1 MVNQTE
7 NSAELF
13 AVVGAGYRTY
23 EPPKRK
29 RTFREKLKGKPIF
42 SPILRFEKREIHTV
56 FLCFPNLAL
65 TKNLSPRLLA
75 KSCGAALK
83 TGISGRKTRKKED
96 RMPKRK
102 PSFNTIYISER
113 VQECLRPI
121 ARCALTT
128 VVAPMGYGKTTA
140 INWFL
145 AEKTKGG
152 KAVAIRLSIYS
163 EKLPML
169 WRSAQDAFRF
179 AGLDVLSAFDFPTG
193 EAAATLVLEELCRAF
208 SSGKTA
214 YYLFLDDFH
223 LLRDE
228 RAVRFICRISARL
241 PENAHLIVASRDRFL
256 PAGEI
261 VRLGGNLH
269 QIGMEQLRLNHTEL
283 AVYAHRCGADLSEQ
297 QLEALLRS
305 SEGWFSAIYLNLRAL
320 SERGRLPDGSSDIF
334 EMFTAAMI
342 DPLEPDRQEFLAVM
356 GLADE
361 FTAEMARFVTENPET
376 DAIIQDLTCQ
386 NAFVTRLPD
395 SQRYRFHHMMKE
407 CALRKFHTLPQTVQT
422 RYWNRFG
429 SWYGAHG
436 QYLHA
441 LGAYGRSGNNDAAL
455 TIIEKDAGNL
465 LSALHPEEL
474 LERLNACP
482 EEVLMRHP
490 TAILVLMRRLFT
502 WRQIPKMLQLK
513 ALLERAI
520 AERSDMPEEERG
532 NLLGECDLIMSF
544 LMYNDITKMSQLH
557 RSASRQMSRP
567 AVTIQAGS
575 SWTFGSPSVLMMY
588 YRAPGELQKEMH
600 EMHECMPH
608 YYRITNGHGLGA
620 ELVMDAEASF
630 MQGKLR
636 EAEIGLARARAAI
649 AGSGQENMALC
660 CDFLELRLLGSGGRR
675 RLDVKARAEALLA
688 RHDVVLLNMFESI
701 LAYYYALLQEAEKI
715 PDVFRIH
722 RLDTVNYFAP
732 GKPMMELIENQ
743 VYLAQGEFPRVIGRS
758 EPQLAVCESLHYALV
773 ALHIRLQTASAY
785 EALGNRAMAR
795 KLLVR
800 ALEDAEPDGFVL
812 PFAENAPYLM
822 DHYSALSREL
832 ETPFAASVCELS
844 GRWLSRQQTSGSRQE
859 PIEALREL
867 SERERS
873 VAQLMALRKT
883 NREIA
888 ETLFLSEGTVKQ
900 YINRIYSK
908 LQLTGTAQEKRRAL
922 TALLQK
928 N

>member
-1 MVNQTE
+1 
-7 NSAELF
+7 
-13 AVVGAGYRTY
+13 
-23 EPPKRK
+23 
-29 RTFREKLKGKPIF
+29 
-42 SPILRFEKREIHTV
+42 
-56 FLCFPNLAL
+56 
-65 TKNLSPRLLA
+65 
-75 KSCGAALK
+75 
-83 TGISGRKTRKKED
+83 
-96 RMPKRK
+96 MPKRK

-241 PENAHLIVASRDRFL
+241 PDNAHLIVASRDRFL

-269 QIGMEQLRLNHTEL
+269 QIGMEHLRLNHTEL
-283 AVYAHRCGADLSEQ
+283 AVYAHRCGAELSEQ

-320 SERGRLPDGSSDIF
+320 SERGRLPDASSDIF

-342 DPLEPDRQEFLAVM
+342 DPLPPGRQEFLAVM

-407 CALRKFHTLPQTVQT
+407 CALRKFRTLPEQSQT

-441 LGAYGRSGNNDAAL
+441 LSAYRMSGNNDAAL

-520 AERSDMPEEERG
+520 AESPDMPEEERG

-544 LMYNDITKMSQLH
+544 LMYNDITKMSELH

-588 YRAPGELQKEMH
+588 YRAPGELQKETH

-636 EAEIGLARARAAI
+636 EAEIGLERARAAI

-660 CDFLELRLLGSGGRR
+660 CDFLELRLLRSGGRR

-701 LAYYYALLQEAEKI
+701 LAYYYAVLQEPEKI
-715 PDVFRIH
+715 PDVFRLH

-758 EPQLAVCESLHYALV
+758 EPLLSVCESLHYALV

-795 KLLVR
+795 KILVR

-822 DHYSALSREL
+822 NHYSALSREL
-832 ETPFAASVCELS
+832 ETPFAASVCEAS
-844 GRWLSRQQTSGSRQE
+844 GQWLSRKETSGAPCE
-859 PIEALREL
+859 LPEALREL

>member
-1 MVNQTE
+1 
-7 NSAELF
+7 
-13 AVVGAGYRTY
+13 
-23 EPPKRK
+23 
-29 RTFREKLKGKPIF
+29 
-42 SPILRFEKREIHTV
+42 
-56 FLCFPNLAL
+56 
-65 TKNLSPRLLA
+65 
-75 KSCGAALK
+75 
-83 TGISGRKTRKKED
+83 
-96 RMPKRK
+96 MPKRK

-179 AGLDVLSAFDFPTG
+179 AGLDVLSAFDFPTS

-269 QIGMEQLRLNHTEL
+269 QIGMEHLRLNHTEL
-283 AVYAHRCGADLSEQ
+283 AVYAHRCGAELSEQ

-320 SERGRLPDGSSDIF
+320 SERGRLPDASSDIF

-342 DPLEPDRQEFLAVM
+342 DPLPPGRQEFLAVM

-407 CALRKFHTLPQTVQT
+407 CALRKFRTLPEQSQIC
-422 RYWNRFG
+422 YWNRFG
-429 SWYGAHG
+429 SWYGAQG

-441 LGAYGRSGNNDAAL
+441 LGAYGRSGNSDAAL

-482 EEVLMRHP
+482 EEVLTRHP

-520 AERSDMPEEERG
+520 AESPDMPEEERG

-544 LMYNDITKMSQLH
+544 LMYNDITKMSELH

-588 YRAPGELQKEMH
+588 YRAPGELQKETH

-630 MQGKLR
+630 MQGKLH

-715 PDVFRIH
+715 PDVFRLY

-758 EPQLAVCESLHYALV
+758 EPLLSGCESLHYALV

-822 DHYSALSREL
+822 NHYSALSREL

-844 GRWLSRQQTSGSRQE
+844 ERWLSRQQTSGSRQE

>member
-1 MVNQTE
+1 
-7 NSAELF
+7 
-13 AVVGAGYRTY
+13 
-23 EPPKRK
+23 
-29 RTFREKLKGKPIF
+29 
-42 SPILRFEKREIHTV
+42 
-56 FLCFPNLAL
+56 
-65 TKNLSPRLLA
+65 
-75 KSCGAALK
+75 
-83 TGISGRKTRKKED
+83 
-96 RMPKRK
+96 MPKRK

-179 AGLDVLSAFDFPTG
+179 AGLDVLSAFDFPTS
-193 EAAATLVLEELCRAF
+193 EAAAMLVLEELCRAF

-269 QIGMEQLRLNHTEL
+269 QIGMEHLRLNHTEL
-283 AVYAHRCGADLSEQ
+283 AVYAHRCGAELSEQ

-320 SERGRLPDGSSDIF
+320 SERGRLPDASSDIF

-342 DPLEPDRQEFLAVM
+342 DPLPPGRQEFLAVM

-407 CALRKFHTLPQTVQT
+407 CALRKFRTLPEQSQIC
-422 RYWNRFG
+422 YWNRFG
-429 SWYGAHG
+429 SWYGAQG

-441 LGAYGRSGNNDAAL
+441 LGAYGRSGNSDAAL

-482 EEVLMRHP
+482 EEVLTRHP

-520 AERSDMPEEERG
+520 AESPDMPEEERG

-544 LMYNDITKMSQLH
+544 LMYNDITKMSELH

-588 YRAPGELQKEMH
+588 YRAPGELQKETR

-715 PDVFRIH
+715 PDVFRLH

-758 EPQLAVCESLHYALV
+758 EPLLSVCESLHYALV

-800 ALEDAEPDGFVL
+800 ALEDAQPDGFVL

-822 DHYSALSREL
+822 DLYLALSREL
-832 ETPFAASVCELS
+832 ETPFAAAVCEAS
-844 GRWLSRQQTSGSRQE
+844 GQWLSRKETSGAPCE
-859 PIEALREL
+859 LPEALREL

-888 ETLFLSEGTVKQ
+888 EALFLSEGTVKQ

>member
-1 MVNQTE
+1 
-7 NSAELF
+7 
-13 AVVGAGYRTY
+13 
-23 EPPKRK
+23 
-29 RTFREKLKGKPIF
+29 
-42 SPILRFEKREIHTV
+42 
-56 FLCFPNLAL
+56 
-65 TKNLSPRLLA
+65 
-75 KSCGAALK
+75 
-83 TGISGRKTRKKED
+83 
-96 RMPKRK
+96 MPKRK

-269 QIGMEQLRLNHTEL
+269 QIGMEHLRLNHTEL
-283 AVYAHRCGADLSEQ
+283 AVYAHRCGAELSEQ

-320 SERGRLPDGSSDIF
+320 SERGRLPDASSDIF

-342 DPLEPDRQEFLAVM
+342 DPLPPGRQEFLAVM

-407 CALRKFHTLPQTVQT
+407 CALRKFRTLPEQSQIC
-422 RYWNRFG
+422 YWNRFG
-429 SWYGAHG
+429 NWYGAQG

-441 LGAYGRSGNNDAAL
+441 LGAYGRSGNSDAAL

-482 EEVLMRHP
+482 EEVLTRHP

-520 AERSDMPEEERG
+520 AESPDMPEEERG

-544 LMYNDITKMSQLH
+544 LMYNDITKMSELH

-588 YRAPGELQKEMH
+588 YRAPGELQKETR

-630 MQGKLR
+630 MQGKLH

-715 PDVFRIH
+715 PDVFRLH

-758 EPQLAVCESLHYALV
+758 EPLLSGCESLHYALV

-822 DHYSALSREL
+822 NHYSALSREL

-844 GRWLSRQQTSGSRQE
+844 ERWLSRQQTSGSRQE

-867 SERERS
+867 SESERS

>member
-1 MVNQTE
+1 
-7 NSAELF
+7 
-13 AVVGAGYRTY
+13 
-23 EPPKRK
+23 
-29 RTFREKLKGKPIF
+29 
-42 SPILRFEKREIHTV
+42 
-56 FLCFPNLAL
+56 
-65 TKNLSPRLLA
+65 
-75 KSCGAALK
+75 
-83 TGISGRKTRKKED
+83 
-96 RMPKRK
+96 MPKRK

-113 VQECLRPI
+113 VQECLCPI
-121 ARCALTT
+121 AHCALTT

-152 KAVAIRLSIYS
+152 KAVAIRMSIYS

-179 AGLDVLSAFDFPTG
+179 AGLDVLSAYDFPTG

-241 PENAHLIVASRDRFL
+241 PDNAHLIVASRDRFL

-269 QIGMEQLRLNHTEL
+269 QIGMEHLRLNHTEL
-283 AVYAHRCGADLSEQ
+283 AVYAHRCGAELSEQ

-320 SERGRLPDGSSDIF
+320 SERGRLPDASSDIF

-342 DPLEPDRQEFLAVM
+342 DPLPPGRQEFLAVM

-407 CALRKFHTLPQTVQT
+407 CALRKFRTLPEQSQT

-429 SWYGAHG
+429 VWYGAHG

-482 EEVLMRHP
+482 EEVLTRHP

-520 AERSDMPEEERG
+520 AESTDMPEEERG

-544 LMYNDITKMSQLH
+544 LMYNDITKMSRLH

-588 YRAPGELQKEMH
+588 YRAPGELQKETH

-636 EAEIGLARARAAI
+636 EAEIGLERARAAI

-660 CDFLELRLLGSGGRR
+660 CDFLELRLLRSGGRR
-675 RLDVKARAEALLA
+675 RLDIKARAEALLA

-701 LAYYYALLQEAEKI
+701 LAYYYALLQEPEKI
-715 PDVFRIH
+715 PDVFRLH

-758 EPQLAVCESLHYALV
+758 EPLLSGCGSLHYALV

-822 DHYSALSREL
+822 DLYLALSREL

-844 GRWLSRQQTSGSRQE
+844 ERWLSQQQTSGSRQE

>member
-1 MVNQTE
+1 
-7 NSAELF
+7 
-13 AVVGAGYRTY
+13 
-23 EPPKRK
+23 
-29 RTFREKLKGKPIF
+29 
-42 SPILRFEKREIHTV
+42 
-56 FLCFPNLAL
+56 
-65 TKNLSPRLLA
+65 
-75 KSCGAALK
+75 
-83 TGISGRKTRKKED
+83 
-96 RMPKRK
+96 MPKRK

-179 AGLDVLSAFDFPTG
+179 AGLDVLSAFDFPTS

-269 QIGMEQLRLNHTEL
+269 QIGMEHLRLNHTEL
-283 AVYAHRCGADLSEQ
+283 AVYAHRCGAELSEQ

-320 SERGRLPDGSSDIF
+320 SERGRLPDASSDIF

-342 DPLEPDRQEFLAVM
+342 DPLPPGRQEFLAVM

-361 FTAEMARFVTENPET
+361 FTAEMARFVTENPQT

-407 CALRKFHTLPQTVQT
+407 CALRKFRTLPEQSQIC
-422 RYWNRFG
+422 YWNRFG
-429 SWYGAHG
+429 SWYGAQG

-441 LGAYGRSGNNDAAL
+441 LGAYGKSGNSDAAL

-482 EEVLMRHP
+482 EEVLTRHP

-520 AERSDMPEEERG
+520 AESPDMPEEERG

-544 LMYNDITKMSQLH
+544 LMYNDITKMSELH

-588 YRAPGELQKEMH
+588 YRAPGELQKETR

-630 MQGKLR
+630 MQGKLH

-715 PDVFRIH
+715 PDVFRLH

-758 EPQLAVCESLHYALV
+758 EPLLSGCESLHYALV

-822 DHYSALSREL
+822 NHYSALSREL

-844 GRWLSRQQTSGSRQE
+844 ERWLSRQQTSGSRQE

-867 SERERS
+867 SESERS

>member
-1 MVNQTE
+1 
-7 NSAELF
+7 
-13 AVVGAGYRTY
+13 
-23 EPPKRK
+23 
-29 RTFREKLKGKPIF
+29 
-42 SPILRFEKREIHTV
+42 
-56 FLCFPNLAL
+56 
-65 TKNLSPRLLA
+65 
-75 KSCGAALK
+75 
-83 TGISGRKTRKKED
+83 
-96 RMPKRK
+96 MPKRK

-121 ARCALTT
+121 AHCALTT

-269 QIGMEQLRLNHTEL
+269 QIGMEHLRLNHTEL
-283 AVYAHRCGADLSEQ
+283 AVYAHRCGAELSEQ

-320 SERGRLPDGSSDIF
+320 SERGRLPDASSDIF

-342 DPLEPDRQEFLAVM
+342 DPLPPGRQEFLAVM

-407 CALRKFHTLPQTVQT
+407 CALRKFRTLPEQSQIC
-422 RYWNRFG
+422 YWNRFG
-429 SWYGAHG
+429 SWYGAQG

-441 LGAYGRSGNNDAAL
+441 LGAYGRSGNSDAAL

-482 EEVLMRHP
+482 EEVLTRHP

-520 AERSDMPEEERG
+520 AESPDMPEEERG

-544 LMYNDITKMSQLH
+544 LMYNDITKMSELH

-588 YRAPGELQKEMH
+588 YRAPGELQKETR

-630 MQGKLR
+630 MQGKLH

-715 PDVFRIH
+715 PDVFRLH

-758 EPQLAVCESLHYALV
+758 EPLLSGCESLHYALV

-822 DHYSALSREL
+822 NHYSALSREL

-844 GRWLSRQQTSGSRQE
+844 ERWLSRQQTSGSRQE

-867 SERERS
+867 SESERS

>member
-1 MVNQTE
+1 
-7 NSAELF
+7 
-13 AVVGAGYRTY
+13 
-23 EPPKRK
+23 
-29 RTFREKLKGKPIF
+29 
-42 SPILRFEKREIHTV
+42 
-56 FLCFPNLAL
+56 
-65 TKNLSPRLLA
+65 
-75 KSCGAALK
+75 
-83 TGISGRKTRKKED
+83 
-96 RMPKRK
+96 MPKRK

-121 ARCALTT
+121 AHCALTT

-179 AGLDVLSAFDFPTG
+179 AGLDVLSAFDFPTS

-269 QIGMEQLRLNHTEL
+269 QIGMEHLRLNHTEL
-283 AVYAHRCGADLSEQ
+283 AVYAHRCGAELSEQ

-320 SERGRLPDGSSDIF
+320 SERGRLPDASSDIF

-342 DPLEPDRQEFLAVM
+342 DPLPPDRQEFLAVM

-407 CALRKFHTLPQTVQT
+407 CALRKFRTLPEQSQIC
-422 RYWNRFG
+422 YWNRFG
-429 SWYGAHG
+429 SWYGEQG

-441 LGAYGRSGNNDAAL
+441 LGAYGRSGNSDAAL

-482 EEVLMRHP
+482 EEVLTRHP

-520 AERSDMPEEERG
+520 AESPDMPEEERG
-532 NLLGECDLIMSF
+532 NLLGESDLIMSF
-544 LMYNDITKMSQLH
+544 LMYNDITKMSELH
-557 RSASRQMSRP
+557 RSASCQMSRP

-588 YRAPGELQKEMH
+588 YRAPGELQKETH

-630 MQGKLR
+630 MQGKLH

-715 PDVFRIH
+715 PDVFRLH

-758 EPQLAVCESLHYALV
+758 EPLLSGCESLHYALV

-822 DHYSALSREL
+822 NHYSALSREL

-844 GRWLSRQQTSGSRQE
+844 ERWLSRQQTSGSRQE

>member
-1 MVNQTE
+1 MQC
-7 NSAELF
+7 
-13 AVVGAGYRTY
+13 R
-23 EPPKRK
+23 EP
-29 RTFREKLKGKPIF
+29 
-42 SPILRFEKREIHTV
+42 
-56 FLCFPNLAL
+56 
-65 TKNLSPRLLA
+65 
-75 KSCGAALK
+75 
-83 TGISGRKTRKKED
+83 RKKED
-96 RMPKRK
+96 AMPKRK

-152 KAVAIRLSIYS
+152 KAVAIRMSIYS

-269 QIGMEQLRLNHTEL
+269 QIGMEHLRLNHTEL
-283 AVYAHRCGADLSEQ
+283 AVYAHRCGAELSEQ

-320 SERGRLPDGSSDIF
+320 SERGRLPDASSDIF

-342 DPLEPDRQEFLAVM
+342 DPLPPGRQEFLAVM

-361 FTAEMARFVTENPET
+361 FTAEMALFVTENPET

-407 CALRKFHTLPQTVQT
+407 CALRKFRTLPEQSQIC
-422 RYWNRFG
+422 YWNRFG
-429 SWYGAHG
+429 SWYGAQG

-441 LGAYGRSGNNDAAL
+441 LGAYGRSGNSDAAL

-482 EEVLMRHP
+482 EEVLTRHP

-520 AERSDMPEEERG
+520 AESPDMPEEERG

-544 LMYNDITKMSQLH
+544 LMYNDITKMSELH

-588 YRAPGELQKEMH
+588 YRAPGELQKETR

-630 MQGKLR
+630 MQGKLH

-715 PDVFRIH
+715 PDVFRLH

-758 EPQLAVCESLHYALV
+758 EPLLSGCESLHYALV

-822 DHYSALSREL
+822 NHYSALSREL

-844 GRWLSRQQTSGSRQE
+844 ERWLSRQQTSGSRQE

-867 SERERS
+867 SESERS

>member
-1 MVNQTE
+1 
-7 NSAELF
+7 
-13 AVVGAGYRTY
+13 
-23 EPPKRK
+23 
-29 RTFREKLKGKPIF
+29 
-42 SPILRFEKREIHTV
+42 
-56 FLCFPNLAL
+56 
-65 TKNLSPRLLA
+65 
-75 KSCGAALK
+75 
-83 TGISGRKTRKKED
+83 
-96 RMPKRK
+96 MPKRK

-269 QIGMEQLRLNHTEL
+269 QIGMEHLRLNHTEL
-283 AVYAHRCGADLSEQ
+283 AVYAHRCGAELSEQ

-320 SERGRLPDGSSDIF
+320 SERGRLPDASSDIF

-342 DPLEPDRQEFLAVM
+342 DPLPPGRQEFLAVM

-407 CALRKFHTLPQTVQT
+407 CALRKFRTLPEQSQIC
-422 RYWNRFG
+422 YWNRFG

-441 LGAYGRSGNNDAAL
+441 LSAYRRSGNSDAAL

-474 LERLNACP
+474 LERLNACT
-482 EEVLMRHP
+482 EEVLTRHP

-513 ALLERAI
+513 VLLEQAI
-520 AERSDMPEEERG
+520 AESPDMPEEERG

-588 YRAPGELQKEMH
+588 YRAPGELQKETH

-636 EAEIGLARARAAI
+636 EAEIGLERARAAI
-649 AGSGQENMALC
+649 AGSRQENMALC
-660 CDFLELRLLGSGGRR
+660 CDFLELRLLRSGGRH
-675 RLDVKARAEALLA
+675 RLDIKARAEALLA

-715 PDVFRIH
+715 PDVFRLH

-758 EPQLAVCESLHYALV
+758 EPLLSGCESLHYALV

-822 DHYSALSREL
+822 NHYSALSREL

-844 GRWLSRQQTSGSRQE
+844 ERWLSRQQTSGSRQE

-888 ETLFLSEGTVKQ
+888 ETLFMSEGTVKQ

>member
-1 MVNQTE
+1 
-7 NSAELF
+7 
-13 AVVGAGYRTY
+13 
-23 EPPKRK
+23 
-29 RTFREKLKGKPIF
+29 
-42 SPILRFEKREIHTV
+42 
-56 FLCFPNLAL
+56 
-65 TKNLSPRLLA
+65 
-75 KSCGAALK
+75 
-83 TGISGRKTRKKED
+83 
-96 RMPKRK
+96 MPKRK

-269 QIGMEQLRLNHTEL
+269 QIGMEHLRLNHTEL
-283 AVYAHRCGADLSEQ
+283 AVYAHRCGAELSEQ

-320 SERGRLPDGSSDIF
+320 SERGRLPDASSDIF

-342 DPLEPDRQEFLAVM
+342 DPLPPDRQEFLAVM

-361 FTAEMARFVTENPET
+361 FTAEMARFVTENPQT

-407 CALRKFHTLPQTVQT
+407 CALRKFRTLPEQSQIC
-422 RYWNRFG
+422 YWNRFG
-429 SWYGAHG
+429 SWYGAQG

-441 LGAYGRSGNNDAAL
+441 LGAYGRSGNSDAAL

-482 EEVLMRHP
+482 EEVLTRHP

-520 AERSDMPEEERG
+520 AESPDMPEEERG

-544 LMYNDITKMSQLH
+544 LMYNDITKMSELH

-588 YRAPGELQKEMH
+588 YRAPGELQKETH

-630 MQGKLR
+630 MQGKLH

-715 PDVFRIH
+715 PDVFRLH

-758 EPQLAVCESLHYALV
+758 EPLLSGCESLHYALV

-822 DHYSALSREL
+822 NHYSALSREL

-844 GRWLSRQQTSGSRQE
+844 ERWLSRQQTSGSRQE

-867 SERERS
+867 SESERS

>member
-1 MVNQTE
+1 
-7 NSAELF
+7 
-13 AVVGAGYRTY
+13 
-23 EPPKRK
+23 
-29 RTFREKLKGKPIF
+29 
-42 SPILRFEKREIHTV
+42 
-56 FLCFPNLAL
+56 
-65 TKNLSPRLLA
+65 
-75 KSCGAALK
+75 
-83 TGISGRKTRKKED
+83 
-96 RMPKRK
+96 MPKRK

-152 KAVAIRLSIYS
+152 KAVAIRMSIYS

-269 QIGMEQLRLNHTEL
+269 QIGMEHLRLNHTEL
-283 AVYAHRCGADLSEQ
+283 AVYAHRCGAELSEQ

-320 SERGRLPDGSSDIF
+320 SERGRLPDASSDIF

-342 DPLEPDRQEFLAVM
+342 DPLPPGRQEFLAVM

-407 CALRKFHTLPQTVQT
+407 CALRKFRTLPEQSQIC
-422 RYWNRFG
+422 YWNRFG
-429 SWYGAHG
+429 SWYGAQG

-441 LGAYGRSGNNDAAL
+441 LGAYGRSGNSDAAL

-482 EEVLMRHP
+482 EEVLTRHP

-520 AERSDMPEEERG
+520 AESPDMPEEERG
-532 NLLGECDLIMSF
+532 NFLGECDLIMSF
-544 LMYNDITKMSQLH
+544 LMYNDITKMSELH

-588 YRAPGELQKEMH
+588 YRAPGELQKETR

-630 MQGKLR
+630 MQGKLH

-715 PDVFRIH
+715 PDVFRLH

-758 EPQLAVCESLHYALV
+758 EPLLSGCESLHYALV

-822 DHYSALSREL
+822 NHYSALSREL

-844 GRWLSRQQTSGSRQE
+844 ERWLSRQQTSGSRQE

-867 SERERS
+867 SESERS

>member
-1 MVNQTE
+1 
-7 NSAELF
+7 
-13 AVVGAGYRTY
+13 
-23 EPPKRK
+23 
-29 RTFREKLKGKPIF
+29 
-42 SPILRFEKREIHTV
+42 
-56 FLCFPNLAL
+56 
-65 TKNLSPRLLA
+65 
-75 KSCGAALK
+75 
-83 TGISGRKTRKKED
+83 
-96 RMPKRK
+96 MPKRK

-179 AGLDVLSAFDFPTG
+179 AGLDVLSAFDFPTS

-269 QIGMEQLRLNHTEL
+269 QIGMEHLRLNHTEL
-283 AVYAHRCGADLSEQ
+283 AVYAHRCGAELSEQ

-320 SERGRLPDGSSDIF
+320 SERGRLPDASSDIF
-334 EMFTAAMI
+334 ERCTAARI
-342 DPLEPDRQEFLAVM
+342 DPLPPGRQEVLAVM

-407 CALRKFHTLPQTVQT
+407 CALRKFRTLPEQSQIC
-422 RYWNRFG
+422 YWNRFG
-429 SWYGAHG
+429 SWYGAQG

-441 LGAYGRSGNNDAAL
+441 LGAYGRSGNSDAAL

-482 EEVLMRHP
+482 EEVLTRHP

-520 AERSDMPEEERG
+520 AESPDMPEEERG

-544 LMYNDITKMSQLH
+544 LMYNDITKMSELH

-588 YRAPGELQKEMH
+588 YRAPGELQKETR

-630 MQGKLR
+630 MQGKLH

-715 PDVFRIH
+715 PDVFRLH

-758 EPQLAVCESLHYALV
+758 EPLLSGCESLHYALV

-822 DHYSALSREL
+822 NHYSALSREL

-844 GRWLSRQQTSGSRQE
+844 ERWLSRQQTSGSRQE

-867 SERERS
+867 SESERS

>member
-1 MVNQTE
+1 
-7 NSAELF
+7 
-13 AVVGAGYRTY
+13 
-23 EPPKRK
+23 
-29 RTFREKLKGKPIF
+29 
-42 SPILRFEKREIHTV
+42 
-56 FLCFPNLAL
+56 
-65 TKNLSPRLLA
+65 
-75 KSCGAALK
+75 
-83 TGISGRKTRKKED
+83 
-96 RMPKRK
+96 MPKRK

-269 QIGMEQLRLNHTEL
+269 QIGMEHLRLNHTEL
-283 AVYAHRCGADLSEQ
+283 AVYAHRCGAELSEQ

-320 SERGRLPDGSSDIF
+320 SERGRLPDASSDIF

-342 DPLEPDRQEFLAVM
+342 DPLPPGRQEFLAVM

-407 CALRKFHTLPQTVQT
+407 CALRKFRTLPEQSQIC
-422 RYWNRFG
+422 YWNRFG
-429 SWYGAHG
+429 SWYGAQG

-441 LGAYGRSGNNDAAL
+441 LGAYGRSGNSDAAL

-482 EEVLMRHP
+482 EEVLTRHP

-520 AERSDMPEEERG
+520 AESPDMPEEERG

-544 LMYNDITKMSQLH
+544 LMYNDITKMSELH

-588 YRAPGELQKEMH
+588 YRAPGELQKETH

-636 EAEIGLARARAAI
+636 EAEIGLERARAAI
-649 AGSGQENMALC
+649 VGSGQENMALC
-660 CDFLELRLLGSGGRR
+660 CDFLELRLLRSGGRR

-715 PDVFRIH
+715 PDVFRLH

-758 EPQLAVCESLHYALV
+758 EPLLSGCESLHYALV

-795 KLLVR
+795 KLLIR

-822 DHYSALSREL
+822 NHYSALSREL

-844 GRWLSRQQTSGSRQE
+844 ERWLSRQQTSGSRQE

>member
-1 MVNQTE
+1 
-7 NSAELF
+7 
-13 AVVGAGYRTY
+13 
-23 EPPKRK
+23 
-29 RTFREKLKGKPIF
+29 
-42 SPILRFEKREIHTV
+42 
-56 FLCFPNLAL
+56 
-65 TKNLSPRLLA
+65 
-75 KSCGAALK
+75 
-83 TGISGRKTRKKED
+83 
-96 RMPKRK
+96 MPKRK

-152 KAVAIRLSIYS
+152 KAVAIRLSVYS

-228 RAVRFICRISARL
+228 RAVRFLCRISARL
-241 PENAHLIVASRDRFL
+241 PDNAHLIVASRDRFL

-269 QIGMEQLRLNHTEL
+269 QIGMEHLRLNHTEL
-283 AVYAHRCGADLSEQ
+283 AVYAHRCGAELSEQ

-320 SERGRLPDGSSDIF
+320 SERGRLPDASSDIF

-342 DPLEPDRQEFLAVM
+342 DPLPPGRQEFLAVL

-407 CALRKFHTLPQTVQT
+407 CALRKFRTLPEQSQIC
-422 RYWNRFG
+422 YWNRFG
-429 SWYGAHG
+429 SWYGAQG

-441 LGAYGRSGNNDAAL
+441 LGAYGRSGNSDAAL

-520 AERSDMPEEERG
+520 AESPDMPEEERG

-588 YRAPGELQKEMH
+588 YRAPGELQKETH

-636 EAEIGLARARAAI
+636 EAEIGLERARAAI
-649 AGSGQENMALC
+649 AGSRQENMALC
-660 CDFLELRLLGSGGRR
+660 CDFLELRLLRSGGRH
-675 RLDVKARAEALLA
+675 RLDVKARAEELLA

-701 LAYYYALLQEAEKI
+701 LAYYYALLQEPEKI
-715 PDVFRIH
+715 PDVFRLH

-758 EPQLAVCESLHYALV
+758 EPLLSGCESLHYALV

-822 DHYSALSREL
+822 DHYSALLREL
-832 ETPFAASVCELS
+832 ETPFAAAVCELS
-844 GRWLSRQQTSGSRQE
+844 ERWLSRQQTSGSRQE

>member
-1 MVNQTE
+1 
-7 NSAELF
+7 
-13 AVVGAGYRTY
+13 
-23 EPPKRK
+23 
-29 RTFREKLKGKPIF
+29 
-42 SPILRFEKREIHTV
+42 
-56 FLCFPNLAL
+56 
-65 TKNLSPRLLA
+65 
-75 KSCGAALK
+75 
-83 TGISGRKTRKKED
+83 
-96 RMPKRK
+96 MPKRK

-152 KAVAIRLSIYS
+152 KAVAIRMSIYS

-269 QIGMEQLRLNHTEL
+269 QIGMEHLRLNHTEL
-283 AVYAHRCGADLSEQ
+283 AVYAHRCGAELSEQ

-320 SERGRLPDGSSDIF
+320 SERGRLPDASSDIF

-342 DPLEPDRQEFLAVM
+342 DPLPPGRQEFLAVM

-407 CALRKFHTLPQTVQT
+407 CALRKFRTLPEQSQIC
-422 RYWNRFG
+422 YWNRFG
-429 SWYGAHG
+429 SWYGAQG

-441 LGAYGRSGNNDAAL
+441 LGAYGRSGNSDAAL

-482 EEVLMRHP
+482 EEVLTRHP

-520 AERSDMPEEERG
+520 AESPDMPEEERG

-544 LMYNDITKMSQLH
+544 LMYNDITKMSELH

-588 YRAPGELQKEMH
+588 YRAPGELQKETH

-630 MQGKLR
+630 MQGRLH
-636 EAEIGLARARAAI
+636 EAEIGLERARAAI
-649 AGSGQENMALC
+649 VGSGQENMALC
-660 CDFLELRLLGSGGRR
+660 CDFLELRLLGSGGKR

-715 PDVFRIH
+715 PDVFRLH

-758 EPQLAVCESLHYALV
+758 EPLLSGCESLHYALV

-822 DHYSALSREL
+822 NHYSALSREL
-832 ETPFAASVCELS
+832 ETPFAASVCEAS
-844 GRWLSRQQTSGSRQE
+844 GQWLSRKETSGAPCE
-859 PIEALREL
+859 LPEALREL

>member
-1 MVNQTE
+1 
-7 NSAELF
+7 
-13 AVVGAGYRTY
+13 
-23 EPPKRK
+23 
-29 RTFREKLKGKPIF
+29 
-42 SPILRFEKREIHTV
+42 
-56 FLCFPNLAL
+56 
-65 TKNLSPRLLA
+65 
-75 KSCGAALK
+75 
-83 TGISGRKTRKKED
+83 
-96 RMPKRK
+96 MPKRK

-269 QIGMEQLRLNHTEL
+269 QIGMEHLRLNQTEL
-283 AVYAHRCGADLSEQ
+283 AVYAHRCGAELSEQ

-320 SERGRLPDGSSDIF
+320 SERGRLPDASSDIF

-342 DPLEPDRQEFLAVM
+342 DPLPPGRQEFLAVM

-407 CALRKFHTLPQTVQT
+407 CALRKFRTLPEQSQIC
-422 RYWNRFG
+422 YWNRFG
-429 SWYGAHG
+429 SWYGAQG

-441 LGAYGRSGNNDAAL
+441 LSAYRMSGNSDAAL

-482 EEVLMRHP
+482 EEVLTRHP

-520 AERSDMPEEERG
+520 AESPDMPEEERG

-544 LMYNDITKMSQLH
+544 LMYNDITKMSELH

-588 YRAPGELQKEMH
+588 YRAPGELQKETH

-636 EAEIGLARARAAI
+636 EAEIGLERARAAI

-660 CDFLELRLLGSGGRR
+660 CDFLELRLLRSGGRR

-715 PDVFRIH
+715 PDVFRLH

-758 EPQLAVCESLHYALV
+758 EPLLSGCESLHYALV

-822 DHYSALSREL
+822 NHYSALSREL

-844 GRWLSRQQTSGSRQE
+844 ERWLSRQQTSGSRQE

-922 TALLQK
+922 TALLQR

>member
-1 MVNQTE
+1 
-7 NSAELF
+7 
-13 AVVGAGYRTY
+13 
-23 EPPKRK
+23 
-29 RTFREKLKGKPIF
+29 
-42 SPILRFEKREIHTV
+42 
-56 FLCFPNLAL
+56 
-65 TKNLSPRLLA
+65 
-75 KSCGAALK
+75 
-83 TGISGRKTRKKED
+83 
-96 RMPKRK
+96 MPKRK

-269 QIGMEQLRLNHTEL
+269 QIGMEHLRLNHTEL
-283 AVYAHRCGADLSEQ
+283 AVYAHRCGAELSEQ

-320 SERGRLPDGSSDIF
+320 SERGRLPDASSDIF

-342 DPLEPDRQEFLAVM
+342 DPLPPGRQEFLAVM

-407 CALRKFHTLPQTVQT
+407 CALRKFRTLPEQSQIC
-422 RYWNRFG
+422 YWNRFG
-429 SWYGAHG
+429 SWYGAQG

-441 LGAYGRSGNNDAAL
+441 LGAYGRSGNSDAAL

-520 AERSDMPEEERG
+520 AESPDMPEEERG

-588 YRAPGELQKEMH
+588 YRAPGELQKETH

-636 EAEIGLARARAAI
+636 EAEIGLERARAAI
-649 AGSGQENMALC
+649 AGSRQENMALC
-660 CDFLELRLLGSGGRR
+660 CDFLELRLLRSGGRH
-675 RLDVKARAEALLA
+675 RLDIKARAEALLA

-715 PDVFRIH
+715 PDVFRLH

-758 EPQLAVCESLHYALV
+758 EPLLSGCESLHYALV

-822 DHYSALSREL
+822 NHYSALSREL

-844 GRWLSRQQTSGSRQE
+844 ERWLSRQQTSGSRQE

>member
-1 MVNQTE
+1 
-7 NSAELF
+7 
-13 AVVGAGYRTY
+13 
-23 EPPKRK
+23 
-29 RTFREKLKGKPIF
+29 
-42 SPILRFEKREIHTV
+42 
-56 FLCFPNLAL
+56 
-65 TKNLSPRLLA
+65 
-75 KSCGAALK
+75 
-83 TGISGRKTRKKED
+83 
-96 RMPKRK
+96 MPKRK

-208 SSGKTA
+208 SSDKTA

-228 RAVRFICRISARL
+228 RAVRFLCRISARL
-241 PENAHLIVASRDRFL
+241 PDNAHLIVASRDRFL

-269 QIGMEQLRLNHTEL
+269 QIGMEHLRLNHTEL
-283 AVYAHRCGADLSEQ
+283 AVYAHRCGAELSEQ

-320 SERGRLPDGSSDIF
+320 SERGRLPDASSDIF

-342 DPLEPDRQEFLAVM
+342 DPLPPGRQEFLAVM

-407 CALRKFHTLPQTVQT
+407 CALRKFRTLPEQSQIC
-422 RYWNRFG
+422 YWNRFG
-429 SWYGAHG
+429 SWYGAQG

-441 LGAYGRSGNNDAAL
+441 LGAYGRSGNSDAAL

-482 EEVLMRHP
+482 EEVLTRHP

-520 AERSDMPEEERG
+520 AESPDMPEEERG

-588 YRAPGELQKEMH
+588 YRAPGELQKETH

-636 EAEIGLARARAAI
+636 EAEIGLERARAAI
-649 AGSGQENMALC
+649 AGSRQENMALC
-660 CDFLELRLLGSGGRR
+660 CDFLELRLLRSGGRH
-675 RLDVKARAEALLA
+675 RLDIKARAEALLA

-715 PDVFRIH
+715 PDVFRLH

-758 EPQLAVCESLHYALV
+758 EPLLSGCESLHYALV

-822 DHYSALSREL
+822 NHYSALLREL

-844 GRWLSRQQTSGSRQE
+844 ERWLSRQQTSGSRQE

>member
-1 MVNQTE
+1 
-7 NSAELF
+7 
-13 AVVGAGYRTY
+13 
-23 EPPKRK
+23 
-29 RTFREKLKGKPIF
+29 
-42 SPILRFEKREIHTV
+42 
-56 FLCFPNLAL
+56 
-65 TKNLSPRLLA
+65 
-75 KSCGAALK
+75 
-83 TGISGRKTRKKED
+83 
-96 RMPKRK
+96 MPKRK

-241 PENAHLIVASRDRFL
+241 PDNAHLIVASRDRFL

-269 QIGMEQLRLNHTEL
+269 QIGMEHLRLNHTEL
-283 AVYAHRCGADLSEQ
+283 AVYAHRCGAELSEQ

-320 SERGRLPDGSSDIF
+320 SERGRLPDASSDIF

-342 DPLEPDRQEFLAVM
+342 DPLPPGRQEFLAVM

-407 CALRKFHTLPQTVQT
+407 CALRKFRTLPEQSQIC
-422 RYWNRFG
+422 YWNRFG
-429 SWYGAHG
+429 SWYGAQG

-441 LGAYGRSGNNDAAL
+441 LGAYGRSGNSDAAL

-482 EEVLMRHP
+482 EEVLTRHP

-520 AERSDMPEEERG
+520 AESTDMPEEERG

-544 LMYNDITKMSQLH
+544 LMYNDITKMSELH

-588 YRAPGELQKEMH
+588 YRAPGELQKETH

-630 MQGKLR
+630 MQGKLH

-660 CDFLELRLLGSGGRR
+660 CDFLELRLLRSGGRH
-675 RLDVKARAEALLA
+675 RLDIKARAEALLA

-715 PDVFRIH
+715 PDVFRLH

-758 EPQLAVCESLHYALV
+758 EPLLSGCESLHYALV

-822 DHYSALSREL
+822 NHYSALSREL
-832 ETPFAASVCELS
+832 ETPFAAAVCEAS
-844 GRWLSRQQTSGSRQE
+844 GQWLSRKETSGAPCE
-859 PIEALREL
+859 LPEALREL

>member
-1 MVNQTE
+1 
-7 NSAELF
+7 
-13 AVVGAGYRTY
+13 
-23 EPPKRK
+23 
-29 RTFREKLKGKPIF
+29 
-42 SPILRFEKREIHTV
+42 
-56 FLCFPNLAL
+56 
-65 TKNLSPRLLA
+65 
-75 KSCGAALK
+75 
-83 TGISGRKTRKKED
+83 
-96 RMPKRK
+96 MPKRK

-269 QIGMEQLRLNHTEL
+269 QIGMEHLRLNHTEL
-283 AVYAHRCGADLSEQ
+283 AVYAHRCGAELSEQ

-320 SERGRLPDGSSDIF
+320 SERGRLPDASSDIF

-342 DPLEPDRQEFLAVM
+342 DPLPPDRQEFLAVM

-407 CALRKFHTLPQTVQT
+407 CALRKFRTLPEQSQICC
-422 RYWNRFG
+422 WNRFG
-429 SWYGAHG
+429 SWYGAQG

-441 LGAYGRSGNNDAAL
+441 LSAYRMSGNSDAAL

-482 EEVLMRHP
+482 EEVLTRHP

-520 AERSDMPEEERG
+520 AESPDMPEEERG

-544 LMYNDITKMSQLH
+544 LMYNDITKMSELH

-588 YRAPGELQKEMH
+588 YRAPGELQKETH

-636 EAEIGLARARAAI
+636 EAEIGLERARAAI
-649 AGSGQENMALC
+649 VGSGQENMALC
-660 CDFLELRLLGSGGRR
+660 CDFLELRLLRSGGRR

-715 PDVFRIH
+715 PDVFRLH

-758 EPQLAVCESLHYALV
+758 EPLLSGCESLHYALV

-822 DHYSALSREL
+822 NHYSALSREL

-844 GRWLSRQQTSGSRQE
+844 ERWLSRQQTSGSRQE

>member
-1 MVNQTE
+1 
-7 NSAELF
+7 
-13 AVVGAGYRTY
+13 
-23 EPPKRK
+23 
-29 RTFREKLKGKPIF
+29 
-42 SPILRFEKREIHTV
+42 
-56 FLCFPNLAL
+56 
-65 TKNLSPRLLA
+65 
-75 KSCGAALK
+75 
-83 TGISGRKTRKKED
+83 
-96 RMPKRK
+96 MPKRK

-179 AGLDVLSAFDFPTG
+179 AGLDVLSAFDFPTS

-269 QIGMEQLRLNHTEL
+269 QIGMEHLRLNHTEL
-283 AVYAHRCGADLSEQ
+283 AVYAHRCGAELSEQ

-320 SERGRLPDGSSDIF
+320 SERGRLPDASSDIF

-342 DPLEPDRQEFLAVM
+342 DPLPPGRQEFLAVM

-407 CALRKFHTLPQTVQT
+407 CALRKFRTLPEQSQIC
-422 RYWNRFG
+422 YWNRFG
-429 SWYGAHG
+429 SWYGAQG

-441 LGAYGRSGNNDAAL
+441 LGAYGRSGNSDAAL

-482 EEVLMRHP
+482 EEVLTRHP

-520 AERSDMPEEERG
+520 AESPDMPEEERG

-544 LMYNDITKMSQLH
+544 LMYNDITKMSELH
-557 RSASRQMSRP
+557 RSASRQMSRS

-588 YRAPGELQKEMH
+588 YRAPGELQKETH

-630 MQGKLR
+630 MQGKLH

-715 PDVFRIH
+715 PDVFRLH

-758 EPQLAVCESLHYALV
+758 EPLLSGCESLHYALV

-795 KLLVR
+795 KLLAR

-822 DHYSALSREL
+822 NHYSALSREL

-844 GRWLSRQQTSGSRQE
+844 ERWLSRQQTSGSRQE

>member
-1 MVNQTE
+1 
-7 NSAELF
+7 
-13 AVVGAGYRTY
+13 
-23 EPPKRK
+23 
-29 RTFREKLKGKPIF
+29 
-42 SPILRFEKREIHTV
+42 
-56 FLCFPNLAL
+56 
-65 TKNLSPRLLA
+65 
-75 KSCGAALK
+75 
-83 TGISGRKTRKKED
+83 
-96 RMPKRK
+96 MPKRK

-113 VQECLRPI
+113 VQECLCPI
-121 ARCALTT
+121 AHCALTT

-152 KAVAIRLSIYS
+152 KAVAIRMSIYS

-179 AGLDVLSAFDFPTG
+179 AGLDVLSAYDFPTG

-241 PENAHLIVASRDRFL
+241 PDNAHLIVASRDRFL

-269 QIGMEQLRLNHTEL
+269 QIGMEHLRLNHTEL
-283 AVYAHRCGADLSEQ
+283 AVYAHRCGAELSEQ

-320 SERGRLPDGSSDIF
+320 SERGRLPDASSDIF

-342 DPLEPDRQEFLAVM
+342 DPLPPGRQEFLAVM

-407 CALRKFHTLPQTVQT
+407 CALRKFRTLPEQSQIC
-422 RYWNRFG
+422 YWNRFG

-520 AERSDMPEEERG
+520 AESPDMPEEERG

-544 LMYNDITKMSQLH
+544 LMYNDITKMSRLH

-588 YRAPGELQKEMH
+588 YRAPGELQKETH

-636 EAEIGLARARAAI
+636 EAEIGLERARAAI
-649 AGSGQENMALC
+649 AGSRQENMALC
-660 CDFLELRLLGSGGRR
+660 CDFLELRLLRSGGRH
-675 RLDVKARAEALLA
+675 RLDIKARAEALLA

-701 LAYYYALLQEAEKI
+701 LAYYYALLQEPEKI
-715 PDVFRIH
+715 PDVFRLH

-758 EPQLAVCESLHYALV
+758 EPLLSGCGSLHYALV

-844 GRWLSRQQTSGSRQE
+844 ERWLSQQQTSGSRQE

>member
-1 MVNQTE
+1 
-7 NSAELF
+7 
-13 AVVGAGYRTY
+13 
-23 EPPKRK
+23 
-29 RTFREKLKGKPIF
+29 
-42 SPILRFEKREIHTV
+42 
-56 FLCFPNLAL
+56 
-65 TKNLSPRLLA
+65 
-75 KSCGAALK
+75 
-83 TGISGRKTRKKED
+83 
-96 RMPKRK
+96 MPKRK

-121 ARCALTT
+121 AHCALTT

-269 QIGMEQLRLNHTEL
+269 QIGMEHLRLNHTEL
-283 AVYAHRCGADLSEQ
+283 AVYAHRCGAELSEQ

-320 SERGRLPDGSSDIF
+320 SERGRLPDASSDIF

-342 DPLEPDRQEFLAVM
+342 DPLPPGRQEFLAVM

-407 CALRKFHTLPQTVQT
+407 CALRKFRTLPEQSQIC
-422 RYWNRFG
+422 YWNRFG
-429 SWYGAHG
+429 SWYGAQG

-441 LGAYGRSGNNDAAL
+441 LGAYGRSGNSDAAL

-482 EEVLMRHP
+482 EEVLTRHP

-520 AERSDMPEEERG
+520 AESPDMPEEERG

-544 LMYNDITKMSQLH
+544 LMYNDITKMSELH

-588 YRAPGELQKEMH
+588 YRAPGELQKETR

-715 PDVFRIH
+715 PDVFRLH

-758 EPQLAVCESLHYALV
+758 EPLLSGCESLHYALV

-822 DHYSALSREL
+822 NHYSALSREL

-844 GRWLSRQQTSGSRQE
+844 ERWLSRQQTSGSRQE

>member
-1 MVNQTE
+1 
-7 NSAELF
+7 
-13 AVVGAGYRTY
+13 
-23 EPPKRK
+23 
-29 RTFREKLKGKPIF
+29 
-42 SPILRFEKREIHTV
+42 
-56 FLCFPNLAL
+56 
-65 TKNLSPRLLA
+65 
-75 KSCGAALK
+75 
-83 TGISGRKTRKKED
+83 
-96 RMPKRK
+96 MPKRK

-269 QIGMEQLRLNHTEL
+269 QIGMEHLRLNHTEL
-283 AVYAHRCGADLSEQ
+283 AVYAHRCGAELSEQ

-320 SERGRLPDGSSDIF
+320 SERGRLPDASSDIF

-342 DPLEPDRQEFLAVM
+342 DPLPPGRQEFLAVM

-407 CALRKFHTLPQTVQT
+407 CALRKFRTLPEQSQIC
-422 RYWNRFG
+422 YWNRFG
-429 SWYGAHG
+429 SWYGAQG

-441 LGAYGRSGNNDAAL
+441 LGAYGRSGNSDAAL

-482 EEVLMRHP
+482 EEVLTRHP

-520 AERSDMPEEERG
+520 AESPDMPEEERG

-544 LMYNDITKMSQLH
+544 LMYNDITKMSELH

-588 YRAPGELQKEMH
+588 YRAPGELQKETH

-630 MQGKLR
+630 MQGNLR
-636 EAEIGLARARAAI
+636 EAEIGLERARAAI
-649 AGSGQENMALC
+649 AGSRQENMALC
-660 CDFLELRLLGSGGRR
+660 CDFLELRLLRSGGRR

-715 PDVFRIH
+715 PDVFRLH

-758 EPQLAVCESLHYALV
+758 EPLLSGCESLHYALV

-822 DHYSALSREL
+822 NHYSALSREL

-844 GRWLSRQQTSGSRQE
+844 ERWLSRQQTSGSRQE

-873 VAQLMALRKT
+873 VAQLMALRKA

-908 LQLTGTAQEKRRAL
+908 LHLTGTAQEKRRAL

>member
-1 MVNQTE
+1 
-7 NSAELF
+7 
-13 AVVGAGYRTY
+13 
-23 EPPKRK
+23 
-29 RTFREKLKGKPIF
+29 
-42 SPILRFEKREIHTV
+42 
-56 FLCFPNLAL
+56 
-65 TKNLSPRLLA
+65 
-75 KSCGAALK
+75 
-83 TGISGRKTRKKED
+83 
-96 RMPKRK
+96 MPKRK

-152 KAVAIRLSIYS
+152 KAVAIRMSIYS

-269 QIGMEQLRLNHTEL
+269 QIGMEHLRLNHTEL
-283 AVYAHRCGADLSEQ
+283 AVYAHRCGAELSEQ

-320 SERGRLPDGSSDIF
+320 SERGRLPDASSDIF

-342 DPLEPDRQEFLAVM
+342 DPLPPDRQEFLAVM

-407 CALRKFHTLPQTVQT
+407 CALRKFRTLPEQSQIC
-422 RYWNRFG
+422 YWNRFG
-429 SWYGAHG
+429 SWYGAQG

-441 LGAYGRSGNNDAAL
+441 LGAYGRSGNSDAAL

-482 EEVLMRHP
+482 EEVLTRHP

-520 AERSDMPEEERG
+520 AESPDMPEEERG

-544 LMYNDITKMSQLH
+544 LMYNDITKMSELH

-588 YRAPGELQKEMH
+588 YRAPGELQKETR

-630 MQGKLR
+630 MQGKLH

-715 PDVFRIH
+715 PDVFRLH

-758 EPQLAVCESLHYALV
+758 EPLLSGCESLHYALV

-795 KLLVR
+795 KLLAR

-822 DHYSALSREL
+822 NHYSALSREL

-844 GRWLSRQQTSGSRQE
+844 ERWLSRQQTSGSRQE

>member
-1 MVNQTE
+1 
-7 NSAELF
+7 
-13 AVVGAGYRTY
+13 
-23 EPPKRK
+23 
-29 RTFREKLKGKPIF
+29 
-42 SPILRFEKREIHTV
+42 
-56 FLCFPNLAL
+56 
-65 TKNLSPRLLA
+65 
-75 KSCGAALK
+75 
-83 TGISGRKTRKKED
+83 
-96 RMPKRK
+96 MPKRK

-269 QIGMEQLRLNHTEL
+269 QIGMEHLRLNQTEL
-283 AVYAHRCGADLSEQ
+283 AVYAHRCGAELSEQ

-320 SERGRLPDGSSDIF
+320 SERGRLPDASSDIF

-342 DPLEPDRQEFLAVM
+342 DPLPPGRQEFLAVM

-407 CALRKFHTLPQTVQT
+407 CALRKFRTLPEQSQIC
-422 RYWNRFG
+422 YWNRFG

-441 LGAYGRSGNNDAAL
+441 LSAYRMSGNNDAAL

-482 EEVLMRHP
+482 EEVLTCHP

-520 AERSDMPEEERG
+520 AESPDMPEEERG

-544 LMYNDITKMSQLH
+544 LMYNDITKMSELH

-588 YRAPGELQKEMH
+588 YRAPGELQKETH

-636 EAEIGLARARAAI
+636 EAEIGLERARAAI
-649 AGSGQENMALC
+649 AGSRQENMALC
-660 CDFLELRLLGSGGRR
+660 CDFLELRLLRSGGRR

-715 PDVFRIH
+715 PDVFRLH

-758 EPQLAVCESLHYALV
+758 EPLLSGCESLHYALV

-822 DHYSALSREL
+822 NHYSALSREL

-844 GRWLSRQQTSGSRQE
+844 ERWLSRQQTSGSRQE

>member
-1 MVNQTE
+1 
-7 NSAELF
+7 
-13 AVVGAGYRTY
+13 
-23 EPPKRK
+23 
-29 RTFREKLKGKPIF
+29 
-42 SPILRFEKREIHTV
+42 
-56 FLCFPNLAL
+56 
-65 TKNLSPRLLA
+65 
-75 KSCGAALK
+75 
-83 TGISGRKTRKKED
+83 
-96 RMPKRK
+96 MPKRK

-152 KAVAIRLSIYS
+152 KAVAIRMSIYS

-193 EAAATLVLEELCRAF
+193 EAAATLVLEELCRTF

-241 PENAHLIVASRDRFL
+241 PDNAHLIVASRDRFL

-269 QIGMEQLRLNHTEL
+269 QIGMEHLRLNHTEL
-283 AVYAHRCGADLSEQ
+283 AVYAHRCGAELSEQ

-320 SERGRLPDGSSDIF
+320 SERGRLPDASSDIF

-342 DPLEPDRQEFLAVM
+342 DPLPPGRQEFLAVM

-376 DAIIQDLTCQ
+376 DAIIQDLTGQ

-407 CALRKFHTLPQTVQT
+407 CALRKFRTLPEQSQI

-441 LGAYGRSGNNDAAL
+441 LGAYGRSGNSDAAL

-482 EEVLMRHP
+482 EEVLTRHP

-520 AERSDMPEEERG
+520 AESPDMPEEERG

-544 LMYNDITKMSQLH
+544 LMYNDITKMSELH

-588 YRAPGELQKEMH
+588 YRAPGELQKETH

-630 MQGKLR
+630 MQGKLH

-649 AGSGQENMALC
+649 AGSRQENMALC
-660 CDFLELRLLGSGGRR
+660 CDFLELRLLRSGGRH
-675 RLDVKARAEALLA
+675 RLDIKARAEALLA

-715 PDVFRIH
+715 PDVFRLH

-758 EPQLAVCESLHYALV
+758 EPLLSVCESLHYALV

-822 DHYSALSREL
+822 NHYSALSREL
-832 ETPFAASVCELS
+832 ETPFAASVCEAS
-844 GRWLSRQQTSGSRQE
+844 GQWLSRKETSGAPCELS
-859 PIEALREL
+859 EALREL

-900 YINRIYSK
+900 YINHIYSK

>member
-1 MVNQTE
+1 
-7 NSAELF
+7 
-13 AVVGAGYRTY
+13 
-23 EPPKRK
+23 
-29 RTFREKLKGKPIF
+29 
-42 SPILRFEKREIHTV
+42 
-56 FLCFPNLAL
+56 
-65 TKNLSPRLLA
+65 
-75 KSCGAALK
+75 
-83 TGISGRKTRKKED
+83 
-96 RMPKRK
+96 MPKRK

-193 EAAATLVLEELCRAF
+193 EAAVTLVLEELCRAF

-269 QIGMEQLRLNHTEL
+269 QIGMEHLRLNHTEL
-283 AVYAHRCGADLSEQ
+283 AVYAHRCGAELSEQ

-320 SERGRLPDGSSDIF
+320 SERGRLPDASSDIF

-342 DPLEPDRQEFLAVM
+342 DPLPPDRQEFLAVM

-407 CALRKFHTLPQTVQT
+407 CALRKFRTLPEQSQIC
-422 RYWNRFG
+422 YWNRFG
-429 SWYGAHG
+429 SWYGAQG

-441 LGAYGRSGNNDAAL
+441 LGAYGRSGNSDAAL

-482 EEVLMRHP
+482 EAVLTRHP

-520 AERSDMPEEERG
+520 AESPDMPEEERG

-544 LMYNDITKMSQLH
+544 LMYNDITKMSELH

-588 YRAPGELQKEMH
+588 YRAPGELQKETH

-630 MQGKLR
+630 MQGKLH

-701 LAYYYALLQEAEKI
+701 LAYYYALLQEAERI
-715 PDVFRIH
+715 PDVFRLH

-758 EPQLAVCESLHYALV
+758 EPLLSGCESLHYALV

-822 DHYSALSREL
+822 NHYSALSREL

-844 GRWLSRQQTSGSRQE
+844 ERWLSRQQTSGSRQE

>member
-1 MVNQTE
+1 
-7 NSAELF
+7 
-13 AVVGAGYRTY
+13 
-23 EPPKRK
+23 
-29 RTFREKLKGKPIF
+29 
-42 SPILRFEKREIHTV
+42 
-56 FLCFPNLAL
+56 
-65 TKNLSPRLLA
+65 
-75 KSCGAALK
+75 
-83 TGISGRKTRKKED
+83 
-96 RMPKRK
+96 MPKRK

-179 AGLDVLSAFDFPTG
+179 AGLDVLSAFDFPTS
-193 EAAATLVLEELCRAF
+193 EAAAMLVLEELCRAF

-269 QIGMEQLRLNHTEL
+269 QIGMEHLRLNHTEL
-283 AVYAHRCGADLSEQ
+283 AVYAHRCGAELSEQ

-320 SERGRLPDGSSDIF
+320 SERGRLPDASSDIF

-342 DPLEPDRQEFLAVM
+342 DPLPPGRQEFLAVM

-407 CALRKFHTLPQTVQT
+407 CALRKFRTLPEQSQIC
-422 RYWNRFG
+422 YWNRFG
-429 SWYGAHG
+429 SWYGAQG

-441 LGAYGRSGNNDAAL
+441 LGAYGRSGNSDAAL

-482 EEVLMRHP
+482 EEVLTRHP

-520 AERSDMPEEERG
+520 AESPDMPEEERG

-544 LMYNDITKMSQLH
+544 LMYNDITKMSELH

-588 YRAPGELQKEMH
+588 YRAPGELQKETH

-630 MQGKLR
+630 MQGKLH

-660 CDFLELRLLGSGGRR
+660 CDFLELRLLGSGGRC

-701 LAYYYALLQEAEKI
+701 LAYYYALLQETEKI
-715 PDVFRIH
+715 PDVFRLH

-758 EPQLAVCESLHYALV
+758 EPLLSGCESLHYALV

-822 DHYSALSREL
+822 NHYSALSREL

-844 GRWLSRQQTSGSRQE
+844 ERWLSRQQTSGSRQE

>member
-1 MVNQTE
+1 
-7 NSAELF
+7 
-13 AVVGAGYRTY
+13 
-23 EPPKRK
+23 
-29 RTFREKLKGKPIF
+29 
-42 SPILRFEKREIHTV
+42 
-56 FLCFPNLAL
+56 
-65 TKNLSPRLLA
+65 
-75 KSCGAALK
+75 
-83 TGISGRKTRKKED
+83 
-96 RMPKRK
+96 MPKRK

-241 PENAHLIVASRDRFL
+241 PDNAHLIVASRDRFL

-269 QIGMEQLRLNHTEL
+269 QIGMEHLRLNHTEL
-283 AVYAHRCGADLSEQ
+283 AVYAHRCGAELSEQ

-320 SERGRLPDGSSDIF
+320 SERGRLPDASSDIF

-342 DPLEPDRQEFLAVM
+342 DPLPPGRQEFLAVM

-407 CALRKFHTLPQTVQT
+407 CALRKFRTLPERSQIC
-422 RYWNRFG
+422 YWNRFG

-441 LGAYGRSGNNDAAL
+441 LSAYRMSGNSDAAL

-482 EEVLMRHP
+482 EEVLTRHP

-520 AERSDMPEEERG
+520 AESPDMPEEERG

-544 LMYNDITKMSQLH
+544 LMYNDITKMSELH

-588 YRAPGELQKEMH
+588 YRAPGELQKETH

-649 AGSGQENMALC
+649 VGSGQENMALC
-660 CDFLELRLLGSGGRR
+660 CDFLELRLLGSGGRH

-701 LAYYYALLQEAEKI
+701 LAYYYALLQEAERI
-715 PDVFRIH
+715 PDVFRLH

-758 EPQLAVCESLHYALV
+758 EPLLSGCESLHYALV

-822 DHYSALSREL
+822 NHYSALSREL

-844 GRWLSRQQTSGSRQE
+844 ERWLSRQQTSGSRQE

>member
-1 MVNQTE
+1 
-7 NSAELF
+7 
-13 AVVGAGYRTY
+13 
-23 EPPKRK
+23 
-29 RTFREKLKGKPIF
+29 
-42 SPILRFEKREIHTV
+42 
-56 FLCFPNLAL
+56 
-65 TKNLSPRLLA
+65 
-75 KSCGAALK
+75 
-83 TGISGRKTRKKED
+83 
-96 RMPKRK
+96 MPKRK

-152 KAVAIRLSIYS
+152 KAVAIRMSIYS

-269 QIGMEQLRLNHTEL
+269 QIGMEHLRLNHTEL
-283 AVYAHRCGADLSEQ
+283 AVYAHRCGAELSEQ

-320 SERGRLPDGSSDIF
+320 SERGRLPDASSDIF

-342 DPLEPDRQEFLAVM
+342 DPLPPGRQEFLAVM

-407 CALRKFHTLPQTVQT
+407 CALRKFRTLPEQSQIC
-422 RYWNRFG
+422 YWNRFG
-429 SWYGAHG
+429 SWYGAQG

-441 LGAYGRSGNNDAAL
+441 LGAYGRSGNSDAAL

-482 EEVLMRHP
+482 EEVLTRHP

-520 AERSDMPEEERG
+520 AESPDMPEEERG

-544 LMYNDITKMSQLH
+544 LMYNDITKMSELH

-588 YRAPGELQKEMH
+588 YRAPGELQKETR

-630 MQGKLR
+630 MQGKLH

-715 PDVFRIH
+715 PDVFRLH

-758 EPQLAVCESLHYALV
+758 EPLLSGCESLHYALV

-822 DHYSALSREL
+822 NHYSALSREL

-844 GRWLSRQQTSGSRQE
+844 ERWLSRQQTSGSRQE

>member
-1 MVNQTE
+1 
-7 NSAELF
+7 
-13 AVVGAGYRTY
+13 
-23 EPPKRK
+23 
-29 RTFREKLKGKPIF
+29 
-42 SPILRFEKREIHTV
+42 
-56 FLCFPNLAL
+56 
-65 TKNLSPRLLA
+65 
-75 KSCGAALK
+75 
-83 TGISGRKTRKKED
+83 
-96 RMPKRK
+96 MPKRK

-179 AGLDVLSAFDFPTG
+179 AGLDVLSAFDFPTS

-269 QIGMEQLRLNHTEL
+269 QIGMEHLRLNHTEL
-283 AVYAHRCGADLSEQ
+283 AVYAHRCGAELSEQ

-320 SERGRLPDGSSDIF
+320 SERGRLPDASSDIF

-342 DPLEPDRQEFLAVM
+342 DPLPPGRQEFLAVM

-407 CALRKFHTLPQTVQT
+407 CALRKFRTLPEQSQIC
-422 RYWNRFG
+422 YWNRFG
-429 SWYGAHG
+429 SWYGAQG

-441 LGAYGRSGNNDAAL
+441 LGAYGRSGNSDAAL

-482 EEVLMRHP
+482 EEVLTRHP

-520 AERSDMPEEERG
+520 AESPDMPEEERG

-544 LMYNDITKMSQLH
+544 LMYNDITKMSELH

-588 YRAPGELQKEMH
+588 YRAPGELQKETH

-630 MQGKLR
+630 MQGKLH
-636 EAEIGLARARAAI
+636 EAEIGLERARAAI
-649 AGSGQENMALC
+649 AGSRQENMALC
-660 CDFLELRLLGSGGRR
+660 CDFLELRLLRSGGRR

-715 PDVFRIH
+715 PDVFRLH

-758 EPQLAVCESLHYALV
+758 EPLLSGCESLHYALV

-822 DHYSALSREL
+822 NHYSALSREL
-832 ETPFAASVCELS
+832 ETPFAASVCEAS
-844 GRWLSRQQTSGSRQE
+844 GQWLSRKETSGAPCE
-859 PIEALREL
+859 LPEALREL

>member
-1 MVNQTE
+1 M
-7 NSAELF
+7 
-13 AVVGAGYRTY
+13 
-23 EPPKRK
+23 
-29 RTFREKLKGKPIF
+29 
-42 SPILRFEKREIHTV
+42 
-56 FLCFPNLAL
+56 
-65 TKNLSPRLLA
+65 
-75 KSCGAALK
+75 
-83 TGISGRKTRKKED
+83 
-96 RMPKRK
+96 
-102 PSFNTIYISER
+102 
-113 VQECLRPI
+113 QECLRPI

-152 KAVAIRLSIYS
+152 KAVAIRMSIYS

-269 QIGMEQLRLNHTEL
+269 QIGMEHLRLNHTEL
-283 AVYAHRCGADLSEQ
+283 AVYAHRCGAELSEQ

-320 SERGRLPDGSSDIF
+320 SERGRLPDASSDIF

-342 DPLEPDRQEFLAVM
+342 DPLPPGRQEFLAVM

-386 NAFVTRLPD
+386 NAVVTRQPD
-395 SQRYRFHHMMKE
+395 AQRYRFHHMMKE
-407 CALRKFHTLPQTVQT
+407 CALRKFRTLPEQSQIC
-422 RYWNRFG
+422 YWNRFG
-429 SWYGAHG
+429 SWYGAQG

-441 LGAYGRSGNNDAAL
+441 LGAYGRSGNSDAAL

-482 EEVLMRHP
+482 EEVLTRHP

-520 AERSDMPEEERG
+520 AESPDMPEEERG

-544 LMYNDITKMSQLH
+544 LMYNDITKMSELH

-588 YRAPGELQKEMH
+588 YRAPGELQKETR

-630 MQGKLR
+630 MQGKLH

-715 PDVFRIH
+715 PDVFRLH

-758 EPQLAVCESLHYALV
+758 EPLLSGCESLHYALV

-822 DHYSALSREL
+822 THYSALSREL

-844 GRWLSRQQTSGSRQE
+844 ERWLSRQQTSGSRQE

-867 SERERS
+867 SESERS

>member
-1 MVNQTE
+1 
-7 NSAELF
+7 
-13 AVVGAGYRTY
+13 
-23 EPPKRK
+23 
-29 RTFREKLKGKPIF
+29 
-42 SPILRFEKREIHTV
+42 
-56 FLCFPNLAL
+56 
-65 TKNLSPRLLA
+65 
-75 KSCGAALK
+75 
-83 TGISGRKTRKKED
+83 
-96 RMPKRK
+96 MPKRK

-121 ARCALTT
+121 AHCALTT

-152 KAVAIRLSIYS
+152 KAVAIRMSIYS

-241 PENAHLIVASRDRFL
+241 PDNAHLIVASRDRFL

-269 QIGMEQLRLNHTEL
+269 QIGMEHLRLNHTEL
-283 AVYAHRCGADLSEQ
+283 AVYAHRCGAELSEQ

-320 SERGRLPDGSSDIF
+320 SERGRLPDASSDIF

-342 DPLEPDRQEFLAVM
+342 DPLSPDRQEFLAVM

-361 FTAEMARFVTENPET
+361 FTAEIARFVTENPET

-407 CALRKFHTLPQTVQT
+407 CALRKFRTLPEQSQIC
-422 RYWNRFG
+422 YWNRFG
-429 SWYGAHG
+429 SWYGAQG

-441 LGAYGRSGNNDAAL
+441 LGAYGRSGNSDAAL

-520 AERSDMPEEERG
+520 AESTDMPEEERG

-588 YRAPGELQKEMH
+588 YRAPGELQKETH

-636 EAEIGLARARAAI
+636 EAEIGLERARAAI
-649 AGSGQENMALC
+649 AGSRQENMALC
-660 CDFLELRLLGSGGRR
+660 CDFLELRLLRSGGRH

-715 PDVFRIH
+715 PDVFRLH

-743 VYLAQGEFPRVIGRS
+743 VYLTQGEFPRVIGRS
-758 EPQLAVCESLHYALV
+758 ELLLSVCESLHYALV

-822 DHYSALSREL
+822 NHYSALSREL
-832 ETPFAASVCELS
+832 ETPFAAAVCEAS
-844 GRWLSRQQTSGSRQE
+844 GQWLSRKETSGAPCE
-859 PIEALREL
+859 LPEALREL

-908 LQLTGTAQEKRRAL
+908 LELTGTAQEKRRAL

>member
-1 MVNQTE
+1 
-7 NSAELF
+7 
-13 AVVGAGYRTY
+13 
-23 EPPKRK
+23 
-29 RTFREKLKGKPIF
+29 
-42 SPILRFEKREIHTV
+42 
-56 FLCFPNLAL
+56 
-65 TKNLSPRLLA
+65 
-75 KSCGAALK
+75 
-83 TGISGRKTRKKED
+83 
-96 RMPKRK
+96 MPKRK

-179 AGLDVLSAFDFPTG
+179 AGLDVLSAFDFPTS

-269 QIGMEQLRLNHTEL
+269 QIGMEHLRLNHTEL
-283 AVYAHRCGADLSEQ
+283 AVYAHRCGAELSEQ

-320 SERGRLPDGSSDIF
+320 SERGRLPDASSDIF

-342 DPLEPDRQEFLAVM
+342 DPLPPDRQEFLAVM

-407 CALRKFHTLPQTVQT
+407 CALRKFRTLPEQSQIC
-422 RYWNRFG
+422 YWNRFG
-429 SWYGAHG
+429 RWYGVHG

-441 LGAYGRSGNNDAAL
+441 LGAYGRSGNSDAAL

-482 EEVLMRHP
+482 EEVLTRHP

-520 AERSDMPEEERG
+520 AESPDMPEEERG

-544 LMYNDITKMSQLH
+544 LMYNDITKMSELH
-557 RSASRQMSRP
+557 RSASRQMSRS

-588 YRAPGELQKEMH
+588 YRAPGELQKETH

-630 MQGKLR
+630 MQGKLH

-715 PDVFRIH
+715 PDVFRLH

-758 EPQLAVCESLHYALV
+758 EPLLSGCESLHYALV

-795 KLLVR
+795 KLLAR

-822 DHYSALSREL
+822 NHYSALSREL

-844 GRWLSRQQTSGSRQE
+844 ERWLSRQQTSGSRQE

>member
-1 MVNQTE
+1 
-7 NSAELF
+7 
-13 AVVGAGYRTY
+13 
-23 EPPKRK
+23 
-29 RTFREKLKGKPIF
+29 
-42 SPILRFEKREIHTV
+42 
-56 FLCFPNLAL
+56 
-65 TKNLSPRLLA
+65 
-75 KSCGAALK
+75 
-83 TGISGRKTRKKED
+83 
-96 RMPKRK
+96 MPKRK

-152 KAVAIRLSIYS
+152 KAVAIRMSIYS

-269 QIGMEQLRLNHTEL
+269 QIGMEHLRLNHTEL
-283 AVYAHRCGADLSEQ
+283 AVYAHRCGAELSEQ

-320 SERGRLPDGSSDIF
+320 SERGRLPDASSDIF

-342 DPLEPDRQEFLAVM
+342 DPLSPDRQEFLAVM

-361 FTAEMARFVTENPET
+361 FTAEIARFVTENPET

-407 CALRKFHTLPQTVQT
+407 CALRKFRTLPEQSQIC
-422 RYWNRFG
+422 YWNRFG
-429 SWYGAHG
+429 SWYGAQG

-441 LGAYGRSGNNDAAL
+441 LGAYGRSGNSDAAL

-482 EEVLMRHP
+482 EEVLTRHP

-520 AERSDMPEEERG
+520 AESPDMPEEERG

-544 LMYNDITKMSQLH
+544 LMYNDITKMSELH

-588 YRAPGELQKEMH
+588 YRAPGELQKETR

-630 MQGKLR
+630 MQGKLH

-715 PDVFRIH
+715 PDVFRLH

-758 EPQLAVCESLHYALV
+758 EPLLSGCESLHYALV

-822 DHYSALSREL
+822 NHYSALSREL

-844 GRWLSRQQTSGSRQE
+844 ERWLSRQQTSGSRQE

-867 SERERS
+867 SESERS

>member
-1 MVNQTE
+1 
-7 NSAELF
+7 
-13 AVVGAGYRTY
+13 
-23 EPPKRK
+23 
-29 RTFREKLKGKPIF
+29 
-42 SPILRFEKREIHTV
+42 
-56 FLCFPNLAL
+56 
-65 TKNLSPRLLA
+65 
-75 KSCGAALK
+75 
-83 TGISGRKTRKKED
+83 
-96 RMPKRK
+96 MPKRK

-152 KAVAIRLSIYS
+152 KAVAIRMSIYS

-241 PENAHLIVASRDRFL
+241 PDNAHLIVASRDRFL

-269 QIGMEQLRLNHTEL
+269 QIGMEHLRLNHTEL
-283 AVYAHRCGADLSEQ
+283 AVYAHRCGAELSEQ

-320 SERGRLPDGSSDIF
+320 SERGRLPDASSDIF

-342 DPLEPDRQEFLAVM
+342 DPLPPDRQEFLAVM
-356 GLADE
+356 GMADE

-407 CALRKFHTLPQTVQT
+407 CALRKFRTLPEQSQIC
-422 RYWNRFG
+422 YWNRFG
-429 SWYGAHG
+429 VWYGAHG

-441 LGAYGRSGNNDAAL
+441 LSAYRMSGNSDAAL

-482 EEVLMRHP
+482 EEVLTRHP

-520 AERSDMPEEERG
+520 AESPDMPEEERG

-544 LMYNDITKMSQLH
+544 LMYNDITKMSRLH

-588 YRAPGELQKEMH
+588 YRAPGELQKETR

-608 YYRITNGHGLGA
+608 YYRITNGHGFGA

-630 MQGKLR
+630 MQGKLH

-715 PDVFRIH
+715 PDVFRLH

-758 EPQLAVCESLHYALV
+758 ELLLSVCESLHYALV

-822 DHYSALSREL
+822 DLYLALSREL
-832 ETPFAASVCELS
+832 ETPFAASVCEAS
-844 GRWLSRQQTSGSRQE
+844 GQWLSRQQTSGAPCE
-859 PIEALREL
+859 LPEALREL

>member
-1 MVNQTE
+1 
-7 NSAELF
+7 
-13 AVVGAGYRTY
+13 
-23 EPPKRK
+23 
-29 RTFREKLKGKPIF
+29 
-42 SPILRFEKREIHTV
+42 
-56 FLCFPNLAL
+56 
-65 TKNLSPRLLA
+65 
-75 KSCGAALK
+75 
-83 TGISGRKTRKKED
+83 
-96 RMPKRK
+96 MPKRK

-121 ARCALTT
+121 AHCTLTT

-269 QIGMEQLRLNHTEL
+269 QIGMEHLRLNHTEL
-283 AVYAHRCGADLSEQ
+283 AVYAHRCGAELSEQ

-320 SERGRLPDGSSDIF
+320 SERGRLPDASSDIF

-342 DPLEPDRQEFLAVM
+342 DPLPPGRQEFLAVM

-407 CALRKFHTLPQTVQT
+407 CALRKFRTLPEQSQIC
-422 RYWNRFG
+422 YWNRFG
-429 SWYGAHG
+429 SWYGAQG

-441 LGAYGRSGNNDAAL
+441 LGAYGRSGNSDAAL

-482 EEVLMRHP
+482 EEVLTRHP

-520 AERSDMPEEERG
+520 AESPDMPEEERG

-544 LMYNDITKMSQLH
+544 LMYNDITKMSELH

-588 YRAPGELQKEMH
+588 YRAPGELQKETH

-630 MQGKLR
+630 MQGKLH

-715 PDVFRIH
+715 PDVFRLH

-758 EPQLAVCESLHYALV
+758 EPLLSGCESLHYALV

-822 DHYSALSREL
+822 NHYSALSREL

-844 GRWLSRQQTSGSRQE
+844 ERWLSRQQTSGSRQE

>member
-1 MVNQTE
+1 
-7 NSAELF
+7 
-13 AVVGAGYRTY
+13 
-23 EPPKRK
+23 
-29 RTFREKLKGKPIF
+29 
-42 SPILRFEKREIHTV
+42 
-56 FLCFPNLAL
+56 
-65 TKNLSPRLLA
+65 
-75 KSCGAALK
+75 
-83 TGISGRKTRKKED
+83 
-96 RMPKRK
+96 MPKRK

-152 KAVAIRLSIYS
+152 KAVAIRMSIYS

-179 AGLDVLSAFDFPTG
+179 AGLDVLSAFDFPTS

-269 QIGMEQLRLNHTEL
+269 QIGMEHLRLNHTEL
-283 AVYAHRCGADLSEQ
+283 AVYAHRCGAELSEQ

-320 SERGRLPDGSSDIF
+320 SERGRLPDASSDIF

-342 DPLEPDRQEFLAVM
+342 DPLPPGRQEFLAVM

-407 CALRKFHTLPQTVQT
+407 CALRKFRTLPEQSQIC
-422 RYWNRFG
+422 YWNRFG
-429 SWYGAHG
+429 SWYGAQG

-441 LGAYGRSGNNDAAL
+441 LGAYGRSGNSDAAL

-482 EEVLMRHP
+482 EEVLTRHP

-520 AERSDMPEEERG
+520 AESPDMPEEERG

-544 LMYNDITKMSQLH
+544 LMYNDITKMSELH

-588 YRAPGELQKEMH
+588 YRAPGELQKETR

-630 MQGKLR
+630 MQGKLH

-715 PDVFRIH
+715 PDVFRLH

-758 EPQLAVCESLHYALV
+758 ETLLSGCESLNYAHV

-822 DHYSALSREL
+822 NHYSALSREL

-844 GRWLSRQQTSGSRQE
+844 ERWLSRQQTSGSRQE

-867 SERERS
+867 SESERS